1 MSRCGEDG
9 RESEGEGGELR
20 GRFLFEEESAPT
32 TVIHN
37 SGGGRKREQEKFED
51 AENILEDQ
59 KPEKWTTEKVEEEEE
74 RGSIKH
80 KELRHSPLFFI
91 PLTLHFERH
100 EQQRRNILRAPG
112 EARQGLPQ
120 VQQRSCR

>member
-1 MSRCGEDG
+1 M
-9 RESEGEGGELR
+9 
-20 GRFLFEEESAPT
+20 FEEESAPT

-59 KPEKWTTEKVEEEEE
+59 KPEKWPTEKVEEEEE

-80 KELRHSPLFFI
+80 KERIHSPLFLSL
-91 PLTLHFERH
+91 PLFTHH
-100 EQQRRNILRAPG
+100 EQQRWNCL
-112 EARQGLPQ
+112 
-120 VQQRSCR
+120 